1 MVVVP
6 TIGANSVDEV
16 WVDTGPGLDRVL
28 FITAG
33 EVVEIWHEFAHAPT
47 RIGEVHRLRIDH
59 LFAAQ
64 GRAMARLVDG
74 AHVSVRL
81 SPRDKVAV
89 GQMIDVTITAA
100 PRQQKPWQAVMGARI
115 AGAYL
120 VLIPGGAGVQLSRAL
135 KTTSTPPSGTPAAPS
150 FVQSLQD
157 ELARQ
162 LPDGYGVIVR
172 RGAANSDVSA
182 VLAECGNLC
191 ASWALQARPDRGA
204 GRLYDGGA
212 VIQNAGFH
220 APTARVCAGDDA
232 VSADRF
238 DDAYE
243 AAIQAATAQP
253 VLVPA
258 GGQLWFEPT
267 QALTAIDLDSG
278 GGSLSGLVQAAPAVI
293 ARQLRLRGLTGLI
306 AIDVP
311 RMAAKAAKNFT
322 AALQA
327 AFAADPRY
335 PEILGRSRG
344 GVLECRIAHARPEL
358 ADALSDSAAFE
369 ALMGLRAI
377 QHRPQLAMPQLTV
390 SPKMANWLAG
400 PGAPALAALDR
411 DVRLVVSSAADRATI
426 VERP

>member
-1 MVVVP
+1 
-6 TIGANSVDEV
+6 
-16 WVDTGPGLDRVL
+16 
-28 FITAG
+28 
-33 EVVEIWHEFAHAPT
+33 
-47 RIGEVHRLRIDH
+47 
-59 LFAAQ
+59 
-64 GRAMARLVDG
+64 
-74 AHVSVRL
+74 
-81 SPRDKVAV
+81 
-89 GQMIDVTITAA
+89 
-100 PRQQKPWQAVMGARI
+100 
-115 AGAYL
+115 
-120 VLIPGGAGVQLSRAL
+120 
-135 KTTSTPPSGTPAAPS
+135 
-150 FVQSLQD
+150 
-157 ELARQ
+157 
-162 LPDGYGVIVR
+162 
-172 RGAANSDVSA
+172 
-182 VLAECGNLC
+182 
-191 ASWALQARPDRGA
+191 
-204 GRLYDGGA
+204 
-212 VIQNAGFH
+212 
-220 APTARVCAGDDA
+220 VCAGDDA